1 MQKIFAIVI
10 TFSSQVEYLYTPP
23 KVLLYVYVLLSFVY
37 LKDIDI
43 KSYVLLNYKI
53 IALIQYGFDFVD
65 LVQDKI

>member
-1 MQKIFAIVI
+1 MPIQHI
-10 TFSSQVEYLYTPP
+10 YTPP
-23 KVLLYVYVLLSFVY
+23 KVLSYVYVLVSFVY

-65 LVQDKI
+65 LVQDRI

>member
-1 MQKIFAIVI
+1 MLHNENENSLIHVL
-10 TFSSQVEYLYTPP
+10 VVYTPP
-23 KVLLYVYVLLSFVY
+23 KVLLYVYVLVSFVY
-37 LKDIDI
+37 LKDIDF